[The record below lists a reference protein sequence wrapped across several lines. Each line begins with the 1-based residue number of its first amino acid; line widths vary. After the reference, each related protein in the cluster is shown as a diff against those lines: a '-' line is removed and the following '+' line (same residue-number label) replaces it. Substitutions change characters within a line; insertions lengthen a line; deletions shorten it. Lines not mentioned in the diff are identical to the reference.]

1 MDKVTLSSKNITPF
15 GGLNFILNAI
25 DKAKL
30 PQFIDYKLGYRSPNA
45 IYSYS
50 DIVLSLLSNSLTQ
63 GSFISD
69 LASLKLK
76 FSDQIF
82 NAIPSADTV
91 EYACQ
96 ELKTNTIFET
106 STNNVQ
112 HELNYNQHFN
122 ESLVALL
129 VKTGQ
134 LKVNEKNIFDF
145 DNVVIPNEKQDA
157 KKSYKHKN
165 GYHPNIAF
173 INRNPVHIENHN
185 ENTPAVYKQAE
196 TLARAFSSLEK
207 NGIGIDSFRADS
219 ASCQAEVFDV
229 VEKNCNYFFV
239 RARRSGAFISKC
251 DEITNWKTVE
261 VGYKKTEV
269 TSMQFAYGINK
280 KQYRVVLTRYKKD
293 NCEELLL
300 PQCAYTYQGIVTNSE
315 LLSEKEVIEFY
326 NQRGDSEKSNCY
338 LLNDF
343 NCNHLPFMDFDTNTV
358 YLYLMAFCGVLF
370 EWTKTILVKNRTPFI
385 KLTMRTKAVCYHY
398 IIVASQIT
406 NRARKKII
414 TIFSDTKYSILQI

>member
-25 DKAKL
+25 NKAKL
-30 PQFIDYKLGYRSPNA
+30 PQFIDCKLGYRSPNA

-96 ELKTNTIFET
+96 ELKTDTIIET

-112 HELNYNQHFN
+112 HELNYNQNFN

-134 LKVNEKNIFDF
+134 LKANEKNIFDF

-157 KKSYKHKN
+157 KKSYKNKN

-185 ENTPAVYKQAE
+185 GNTPAVYKQAQ
-196 TLARAFSSLEK
+196 TLERAFSSLDK

-219 ASCQAEVFDV
+219 ASCQAEVFDI

-251 DEITNWKTVE
+251 DEIMNWKTVE
-261 VGYKKTEV
+261 VGYTKTEV
-269 TSMQFAYGINK
+269 ASMQFAYGINK
-280 KQYRVVLTRYKKD
+280 KQYRVVLTRSKKA
-293 NCEELLL
+293 NCNELLL

-358 YLYLMAFCGVLF
+358 YLYLMAFCAVLF

-398 IIVASQIT
+398 ITVASQIT
-406 NRARKKII
+406 HRARKKII
-414 TIFSDTKYSILQI
+414 TIFSNNKYSILQI